1 MKKGLILVLAIAM
14 LLCVS
19 ISVTLAY
26 LFVETDPVVN
36 TFVYGDINITLEES
50 DNLDFKMIPGNKIAK
65 DPKVTVKAGSE
76 ACWLFVK
83 VEKSANF
90 DTFMSYVA
98 DTAENK
104 WQELTSAAGENYKI
118 YYREVD
124 ATTTDTEFTI
134 LKDNEVSVK
143 TTVLKTELNAFDTD
157 KIGVLSD
164 EEKNAL
170 PKLTFTAYAVQKAN
184 VATAADA
191 WALVATKGVPTT

>member
-157 KIGVLSD
+157 KNGVLSD